1 MPAQTL
7 CKSNLSDNAEPLPE
21 TINTM
26 WLRPKFLFVSLFLL
40 AVSSAHAQLYSSAD
54 FDKKYD
60 GLLHHPGVQIE
71 SAEAINNMYNYKF
84 ALADK
89 EFRWLRLR
97 YPSHPMPYF
106 MMGMAEWWKIVPN
119 TDVESY
125 DNRCLALMDT
135 TITLA
140 ENLYDKSENKT
151 EPSFFLAAA
160 YSFKARI
167 YSERKKWTKATFA
180 GKNALKYLE
189 QCRGKG
195 DLNPELM
202 FGDGLY
208 NYYAKWIPENY
219 ALLKPILMFFPK
231 GNKEQGIRELE
242 KTANNAFYTRVEA
255 RYFLLQIYSMENQ
268 YDKAY
273 DMSKF
278 MTEQYPDNPFFE
290 RYYARSAFVKGKLTE
305 AESASKNILLKIAAG
320 KDGYEGVSGRTAAY
334 IMAYINQNYYRK
346 TDEAKKYYQQSI
358 DFALATNSKDAGYY
372 WSSLLGLG
380 RIADGEKNYDQ
391 ARVYYTE
398 VMNSAE
404 RKSAQY
410 LEAKKAVKEGKQ
422 SRRDERR
429 KRRD

>member
-1 MPAQTL
+1 MLSRVYSLLFSLLLLIAPA
-7 CKSNLSDNAEPLPE
+7 K
-21 TINTM
+21 
-26 WLRPKFLFVSLFLL
+26 
-40 AVSSAHAQLYSSAD
+40 AQLYSSAD

-71 SAEAINNMYNYKF
+71 SAEAINDMYNFKF
-84 ALADK
+84 AQADK

-106 MMGMAEWWKIVPN
+106 LMGMAEWWKMVPN
-119 TDVESY
+119 TDNEEY

-135 TITLA
+135 TVTLA
-140 ENLYDKSENKT
+140 ENLYDKSDNKS
-151 EPSFFLAAA
+151 EPAFFLAAA

-167 YSERKKWTKATFA
+167 YSERKKWAKATFA
-180 GKNALKYLE
+180 GKSALKYFE
-189 QCRGKG
+189 QCKGKG
-195 DLNPELM
+195 DLMPELM

-268 YDKAY
+268 YEKAY
-273 DMSKF
+273 DMAKF

-290 RYYARSAFVKGKLTE
+290 RYYARSAFVRGRLNE
-305 AESASKNILLKIAAG
+305 AESLSKDILTKIAAG

-334 IMAYINQNYYRK
+334 ILAYINQNFYHNAA
-346 TDEAKKYYQQSI
+346 EAKKYFQQSI
-358 DFALATNSKDAGYY
+358 DFALATKSKKAGYY
-372 WSSLLGLG
+372 WSSLLGLA
-380 RIADGEKNYDQ
+380 RIADAEKNYDQ
-391 ARVYYTE
+391 ARTYYTE
-398 VMNSAE
+398 VLDNAE

-410 LEAKKAVKEGKQ
+410 IEAKKAIKDGKQ

-429 KRRD
+429 KRRE